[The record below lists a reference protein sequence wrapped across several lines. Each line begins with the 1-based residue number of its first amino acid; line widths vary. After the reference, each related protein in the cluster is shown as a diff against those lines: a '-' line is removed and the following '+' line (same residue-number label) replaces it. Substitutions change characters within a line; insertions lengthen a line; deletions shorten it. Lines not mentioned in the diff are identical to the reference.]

1 MMSNKFL
8 TYETEFWCARPNHLM
23 HLTPEEWMNMSAPIV
38 QGDFDRCHI
47 FDVPVYKNNSI
58 RPPNT
63 TNHKPC
69 IQWEYF
75 NEHFQ
80 VTNYYLKCN
89 KFLFWMIYVC
99 IYF

>member
-1 MMSNKFL
+1 MSNKFL

-47 FDVPVYKNNSI
+47 FDVVYKNNSI

-63 TNHKPC
+63 TNHKAC
-69 IQWEYF
+69 NQWEYF

-80 VTNYYLKCN
+80 VQAVLSH
-89 KFLFWMIYVC
+89 IS
-99 IYF
+99 I

>member
-47 FDVPVYKNNSI
+47 FDAVVYKNNSI

-63 TNHKPC
+63 TNHKAC
-69 IQWEYF
+69 NKWEYF

-80 VTNYYLKCN
+80 VHTYYSIPSK
-89 KFLFWMIYVC
+89 I
-99 IYF
+99 